1 MKSTVVRI
9 WMKQRKGLRNFGA
22 GKGMMSLDAGNRE
35 GLLQLKKYLR
45 SGGHFREEK
54 EIDQIL
60 CQYEVGSIPVKRQYL
75 ERLISVC
82 HVKAY
87 GDLYIPGIEW
97 SEWLAFLSRIEEM
110 AGMFLAEL
118 DTAK

>member
-1 MKSTVVRI
+1 
-9 WMKQRKGLRNFGA
+9 
-22 GKGMMSLDAGNRE
+22 MMSLDAGNRDL
-35 GLLQLKKYLR
+35 LLQLKKYLR

-60 CQYEVGSIPVKRQYL
+60 CQYEAGSIPAKRQYL
-75 ERLISVC
+75 ERLICVC

-87 GDLYIPGIEW
+87 GDLYIPDIEW

-110 AGMFLAEL
+110 SGMLLTGLDAEIKGIPL
-118 DTAK
+118 SGI